1 MKKTAIKLS
10 LLLALSGLFLKPA
23 SAQTKAEVFDKKTP
37 ITWLGMDFSQM
48 KFIGSEDAYRNEV
61 INAEFVGK
69 YIPLWENFFLK
80 EPKKYNPAK
89 AAHRD
94 TVHFAMNVTEKVNN
108 ALTKNFFDTNPGH
121 FKTLTEKDI
130 DALVKNYDFLGN
142 KGIGM
147 LLIVEGM
154 DKGQKSAG
162 AWVTFVNMNDK
173 TVLYTVFRTGKSFGF
188 GFKNYWAHP
197 WSVILNDFAADFDL
211 FKKY

>member
-10 LLLALSGLFLKPA
+10 LLIVLLTAFLKPV

-37 ITWLGMDFSQM
+37 ITWLGLDFSQM
-48 KFIGSEDAYRNEV
+48 KFIGSEAAYKGEV

-69 YIPLWENFFLK
+69 YIPAWANFFII

-89 AAHRD
+89 AVHRD

-108 ALTKNFFDTNPGH
+108 SLTKTFFDSNPGD
-121 FKTLTEKDI
+121 FKVLTEKDI
-130 DALVKNYDFLGN
+130 DALVKNYDFMGN

-154 DKGQKSAG
+154 DKGRKEAG
-162 AWVTFVNMNDK
+162 AWITFVNMNDK
-173 TVLYTVFRTGKSFGF
+173 TVLYTVFRTGRSFGF

-197 WSVILNDFAADFDL
+197 WYEILKDFGKDFDL
-211 FKKY
+211 FKNY